1 MGSSV
6 TLEMPPTG
14 FFSNKK
20 LMGFAVCAIVAFRDQ
35 HHDSDS
41 RYSGHY
47 EYDRKD
53 NLYSLDCTWKVK
65 SEGCYRDLRSWYFGT
80 ISSYVRSEHVF
91 LGYYLFDSVELG
103 KYYDEDINWE
113 LTLLMT
119 DTRIVGV
126 ISKIDQLC
134 TDQKFL
140 SSVQPGAESYLP
152 ILTCETAKRAGSG
165 NLKSVTMESQTVHDE
180 SELHGEQIVQSIE
193 GTRALALQLLLA
205 GKFLPVLR
213 EIFLNRI
220 KHLLLDMTFWY
231 EKYQDSRGC
240 FLELAIESSRLYVD
254 KFLADSHIKQV
265 HFAANT
271 KLGLGRGLKDS
282 AERR

>member
-1 MGSSV
+1 MLIFVVQTHNNKWIHRRMYFPGNEIPKWFRYQRMGSSV

-47 EYDRKD
+47 EHDRKD

-103 KYYDEDINWE
+103 KYYDEVNQASFEIHRLIGE
-113 LTLLMT
+113 RL
-119 DTRIVGV
+119 G
-126 ISKIDQLC
+126 C
-134 TDQKFL
+134 
-140 SSVQPGAESYLP
+140 
-152 ILTCETAKRAGSG
+152 CEVKKCGIHF
-165 NLKSVTMESQTVHDE
+165 VH
-180 SELHGEQIVQSIE
+180 
-193 GTRALALQLLLA
+193 A
-205 GKFLPVLR
+205 
-213 EIFLNRI
+213 
-220 KHLLLDMTFWY
+220 
-231 EKYQDSRGC
+231 QDST
-240 FLELAIESSRLYVD
+240 E
-254 KFLADSHIKQV
+254 
-265 HFAANT
+265 
-271 KLGLGRGLKDS
+271 
-282 AERR
+282 